1 MATVNTPTI
10 PTEITVHLG
19 APNEA
24 ARNITIPFIEY
35 IKNVASNEIYPTWPT
50 DAIKANI
57 LAQISFAL
65 NRIYNEWYPSQGYDF
80 DITSSSVYDQAFRE
94 NGQFFESI
102 SLIVDDIFN
111 NYIVRD
117 GQVQP
122 LFAQYCD
129 GITTTCEGLSQ
140 WGSVD
145 LAREGKSPI
154 EILRHYYGDDISL
167 VYNAPVEANIM
178 SYPGFPIQLG
188 SAGDFVRLIKIQLNR
203 ISKNYPAIPVITN
216 ENQIFD
222 IETETA
228 VKEFQNIFNLEE
240 TGIVDKSTWYKI
252 KYLYNAVKNISDLYS
267 EGITLDEA
275 QLLFSKT
282 LQKGESG
289 TGVQTLNYLLSVIA
303 YFDSDIPF
311 LEVTNQFNDNTEQ
324 MVIAFQ
330 NKYNLEPTGI
340 VEANTWKA
348 IVEAYEQT
356 LNAIPKDFLIYE
368 DEFYPGFV
376 LSKGMR
382 GNDIVRLQNFLLKIC
397 LKDHSIPGVKVNGIF
412 DSLTEQS
419 VKAIQRRFN
428 IEDIGAVGPY
438 TWYQIVQLS
447 K

>member
-1 MATVNTPTI
+1 MATVNTPII

-24 ARNITIPFIEY
+24 ARNITILFIEY

-80 DITSSSVYDQAFRE
+80 DITSSSVYDQTFRE

-111 NYIVRD
+111 NYIVRN

-324 MVIAFQ
+324 MVIALQ

-368 DEFYPGFV
+368 DEVTLNNLEVKCFH
-376 LSKGMR
+376 SSHDATDSR
-382 GNDIVRLQNFLLKIC
+382 NFLFESNCLLLIC
-397 LKDHSIPGVKVNGIF
+397 ACSKWNYATTNYWNWWNHPKCVDSVNSSYGISTDHV
-412 DSLTEQS
+412 
-419 VKAIQRRFN
+419 
-428 IEDIGAVGPY
+428 
-438 TWYQIVQLS
+438 
-447 K
+447 